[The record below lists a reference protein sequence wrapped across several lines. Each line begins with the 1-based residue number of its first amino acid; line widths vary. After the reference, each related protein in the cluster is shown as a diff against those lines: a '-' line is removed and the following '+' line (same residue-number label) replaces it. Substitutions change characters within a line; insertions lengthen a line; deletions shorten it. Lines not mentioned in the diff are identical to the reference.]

1 MDFEKEKK
9 FIELDIFEIYKT
21 ESVDY
26 FPSKISIKDILSFDK
41 LKLNNTIFKYVE
53 EFQQKEK
60 YFNVKLNQM
69 TGKN

>member
-53 EFQQKEK
+53 EF
-60 YFNVKLNQM
+60 
-69 TGKN
+69 